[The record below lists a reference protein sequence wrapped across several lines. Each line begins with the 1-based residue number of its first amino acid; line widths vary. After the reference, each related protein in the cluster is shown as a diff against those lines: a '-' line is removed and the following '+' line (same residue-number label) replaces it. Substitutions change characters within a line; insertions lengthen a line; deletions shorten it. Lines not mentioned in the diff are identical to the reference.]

1 MSRIPAE
8 ALVVTSL
15 RSFLLAG
22 VPCLLVALAGCAADP
37 GPERVTVEVWAHDGT
52 DAERSVLEQQ
62 VATFNDGHDDVE
74 VELRMIAE
82 GDYNDALQTA
92 LASGDLPDVAEVDG
106 PLLAG
111 YVHQDALVPLDG
123 LLPDSVLASQLSSLK
138 AQGSHGGRTYAVG
151 TFDSG
156 LGLYADRRALRAA
169 GVEWPSTVDD
179 AWTAEEFSA
188 ALAALAK
195 KDADGKVL
203 DVKLNYGVGEWL
215 TYGFAPLVASA
226 GGDLIDQ
233 DTLSPA
239 GHLDGAATRSALE
252 TLRGW
257 ASYVDAN
264 EKDDAFVSRRAP
276 LSWVG
281 HWTYRDYAAALGDD
295 LLVLPLPDLGNG
307 SKTGQGSWAWTV
319 TASGDARQ
327 QAAATFLTHLL
338 QDEEVLRMADA
349 NGAVPGSSSALE
361 DSALY
366 AEDGPLAL
374 FAEQLV
380 RSCGS
385 DAPTA
390 TCVAVARPV
399 TPGYAVLSSQFAQAV
414 SVALSGR
421 AAGPALL
428 EATAF
433 VRADLEDNDG
443 FR

>member
-1 MSRIPAE
+1 M
-8 ALVVTSL
+8 TSL
-15 RSFLLAG
+15 RSFLQAG
-22 VPCLLVALAGCAADP
+22 LPCLLVTLAGCGADP
-37 GPERVTVEVWAHDGT
+37 GPERVTIEVWAHDGT
-52 DAERSVLEQQ
+52 DAERTVLEQQ
-62 VATFNDGHDDVE
+62 VATFNEGHDDVA

-92 LASGDLPDVAEVDG
+92 AASGDLPDVAEVDG

-111 YVHQDALVPLDG
+111 YVHQDALLPLDG
-123 LLPDSVLASQLSSLK
+123 LLTDAVLANQLSSLR

-169 GVEWPSTVDD
+169 GVEWPTSIDD

-188 ALAALAK
+188 ALDALAK
-195 KDADGKVL
+195 EDADGKVL

-226 GGDLIDQ
+226 GGGLIDQ
-233 DTLSPA
+233 DSLSPT
-239 GHLDGAATRSALE
+239 GRMDGAAARSALA
-252 TLRGW
+252 TLQGW
-257 ASYVDAN
+257 SSYVDAN
-264 EKDDAFVSRRAP
+264 VKDDAFVSRRAP

-295 LLVLPLPDLGNG
+295 LLVLPLPDLGQG

-319 TASGDARQ
+319 TASADDRQ
-327 QAAATFLTHLL
+327 QAAAEFLTYLL

-349 NGAVPGSSSALE
+349 NGAVPGNSSALE
-361 DSALY
+361 ESSLY

-374 FAEQLV
+374 FADQLV
-380 RSCGS
+380 RSCGN
-385 DAPTA
+385 DEPTSE
-390 TCVAVARPV
+390 CVAVPRPV

-414 SVALSGR
+414 AVALSGK
-421 AAGPALL
+421 AADPALE
-428 EATAF
+428 EAT
-433 VRADLEDNDG
+433 VIVQGDLEDNDG